1 MIRPIPPRRTGA
13 GRSLRPFGF
22 GLLEGLIAVLIL
34 SLGLLGLAR
43 WQTSLMAQTTEAQ
56 SRVRASA
63 LADELLSTVLVDAG
77 NAGCYTLP
85 QSGTCG
91 SATATARATE
101 WQARALAALPGATA
115 PTSTLDITTRRFT
128 VTLNWTGKA
137 SGDMHQLEMS
147 TDAR

>member
-137 SGDMHQLEMS
+137 SRDPHQLEMS